1 MPFQVTAVI
10 TILLAIMLLVLSV
23 RVMQSRGTAKV
34 SLGDGGD
41 PTLIRRIRGMGNFVE
56 YVPLALI
63 LLGLAEANGGPNWAL
78 WVCGGS
84 LAVGRLLHGYAFA
97 FSEHNR
103 FGRAGG
109 IVLTFVAYIGLI
121 GLNVWLVAA

>member
-1 MPFQVTAVI
+1 MTFQVTTII
-10 TILLAIMLLVLSV
+10 TLILAIMLLVLSV
-23 RVMQSRGTAKV
+23 RVMQGRSDAKV

-63 LLGLAEANGGPNWAL
+63 LLGLAEANGGSDWAL
-78 WVCGGS
+78 WVCGVS
-84 LAVGRLLHGYAFA
+84 LALGRLLHGYAFA
-97 FSEHNR
+97 FTDHNR

-109 IVLTFVAYIGLI
+109 IALTFAAYIGLI
-121 GLNVWLVAA
+121 VLNGWLVAA